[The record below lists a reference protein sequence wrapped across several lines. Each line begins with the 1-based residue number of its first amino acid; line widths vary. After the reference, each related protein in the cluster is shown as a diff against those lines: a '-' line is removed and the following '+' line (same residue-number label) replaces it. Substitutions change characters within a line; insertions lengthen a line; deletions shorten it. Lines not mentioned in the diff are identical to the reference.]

1 MSDLKKFERPVS
13 TRERLDKAVNARV
26 GAAHDLLALL
36 ASRGISDRPHAL
48 NSNLVARSLS
58 FLAALGEEER
68 ACREADLE
76 ADLAKIGMG
85 GMLEKLP
92 PESRP

>member
-1 MSDLKKFERPVS
+1 MSDLKKFECPVS
-13 TRERLDKAVNARV
+13 TKERLDKAVRV
-26 GAAHDLLALL
+26 RVSAAHDLIGLL
-36 ASRGISDRPHAL
+36 ASRGISDQPHAL
-48 NSNLVARSLS
+48 NSNLVSRSLS

-85 GMLEKLP
+85 GMLEQLP